1 MNLFL
6 MLFFLVSNAVYS
18 EISIYLENG
27 LALNTIN
34 KIRIPGDT
42 GTLVKLGEGGFKTPS
57 SYFYRINL
65 NYNFNNRHNLKLLFA
80 PLKFSSDGIA
90 SSDIYFNNKTF
101 NTGSEIE
108 VFYKFNSYR
117 LTYRY
122 DFYRGNDLD
131 MGIGLTAKI
140 RDAKIS
146 FTDINTSSTNENIGF
161 VPLINFN
168 LNYKFNSKFNFIF
181 DFDALAAP
189 QGRAEDVLLSFA
201 YKFDDSF
208 KVNAGYRILEGGA
221 DNEKVYT
228 FALINYFLIGIEIL
242 F

>member
-1 MNLFL
+1 MKLLVIICFFIPNLVF
-6 MLFFLVSNAVYS
+6 S
-18 EISIYLENG
+18 EFSVYLENG

-42 GTLVKLGEGGFKTPS
+42 GTMVKFGEDGFSTPS

-65 NYNFNNRHNLKLLFA
+65 NYNFKSKHNLKLLFA
-80 PLKFSSDGIA
+80 PLSFNSSANINDSIN
-90 SSDIYFNNKTF
+90 FNNEVF
-101 NTGSEIE
+101 NTESDLN
-108 VFYKFNSYR
+108 VYYKFNSYR

-122 DFYRGNDLD
+122 DFYNDAKLNI
-131 MGIGLTAKI
+131 GAGLTAKI
-140 RDAKIS
+140 RDAKIKFS
-146 FTDINTSSTNENIGF
+146 NLNTSSIKKNIGF

-168 LNYKFNSKFNFIF
+168 LNYNFYSDFIFIF

-201 YKFDDSF
+201 YMYSNNLKF
-208 KVNAGYRILEGGA
+208 NAGYRILEGGA
-221 DNEKVYT
+221 DNKEVYT
-228 FALINYFLIGIEIL
+228 FALINYFLIGVEII